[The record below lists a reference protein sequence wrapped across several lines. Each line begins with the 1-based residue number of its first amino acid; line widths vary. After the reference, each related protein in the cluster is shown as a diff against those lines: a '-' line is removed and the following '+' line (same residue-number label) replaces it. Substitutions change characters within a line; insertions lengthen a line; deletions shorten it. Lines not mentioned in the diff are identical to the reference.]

1 LIYFSLQSF
10 FLSNSFFLQKIMQTR
25 RQSDTTPNKN
35 NTQQQHKIHTQITL
49 FGLLRKS
56 RNSSA
61 TTTTTNS
68 AAATVYCLLFP
79 QGKAQNHKKHYGDLF
94 LYAKSLHKLESI
106 TNSLYHT
113 LS

>member
-1 LIYFSLQSF
+1 
-10 FLSNSFFLQKIMQTR
+10 MQTR

-61 TTTTTNS
+61 TTTTNS

-79 QGKAQNHKKHYGDLF
+79 KEKPKTKKNTMEIYFSIQNLCINWNQSRT
-94 LYAKSLHKLESI
+94 LSI
-106 TNSLYHT
+106 TRSLDHQ
-113 LS
+113 